1 MAGRGKKRD
10 GEAVKKLLPCAL
22 WDFAGIQDRLNEQ
35 AQDGYALEK
44 WPGWSFM
51 GWVRFRRDPQA
62 VHTRYCLDPIG
73 ERFNEAELWSRAAS
87 YREFG
92 WHYVD
97 KIGRLYAIYRCDDP
111 QAQPLYSDP
120 DSLYRAS
127 RKQMRWAWVGLAFW
141 LLWAAL
147 LFRDEW
153 PLLFRWPAEFLMEL
167 ILRAEILIPLYGV
180 MALLAVHSL
189 ACTAGITLGLR
200 RNRACLRRGQW
211 PPAGPWRS
219 PEFRSWLVTVLV
231 VGSGILFLAWLGLSG
246 TVRTERLSGPEDW
259 DFPHVALE
267 ETLPAGSR
275 LRAYSRQ
282 ELLPHSD
289 TMARSLLAPEQYDVA
304 QGGMVTL
311 EDGTRSDTRLYQESV
326 RTLSP
331 ALARAVYRGRVAAHR
346 HSLEKYRISWGENA
360 STLHP
365 DLPTAYDYTR
375 EEALPCPGLEGLTR
389 FVYQFSDETVP
400 NTVYIGLAGDR
411 VFVLNCSGA
420 VDSEAALDLLV
431 RRLGGGEG

>member
-10 GEAVKKLLPCAL
+10 GAAAKKLLPCAL
-22 WDFAGIQDRLNEQ
+22 WDFAGIQDWLNEQ
-35 AQDGYALEK
+35 ARAGYVLEK

-73 ERFNEAELWSRAAS
+73 ERLGDGEMQDRAAA

-92 WHYVD
+92 WRYAD

-111 QAQPLYSDP
+111 QAPALYSDP

-127 RKQMRWAWVGLAFW
+127 KKQMRWVWVGLAFW

-167 ILRAEILIPLYGV
+167 ILRAEILIPLYGILLILV
-180 MALLAVHSL
+180 ADALSS
-189 ACTAGITLGLR
+189 GIGVTLGLR
-200 RNRACLRRGQW
+200 RSRACLRQGKW
-211 PPAGPWRS
+211 PPAGPRRY
-219 PEFRSWLVTVLV
+219 PEFRHWLLSTLV
-231 VGSGILFLAWLGLSG
+231 AGAGVLFLAWLGLSG
-246 TVRTERLSGPEDW
+246 AVRTEMLSGPEEW
-259 DFPHVALE
+259 GFPHVTLE

-275 LRAYSRQ
+275 LRAYSQR
-282 ELLPHSD
+282 ELLHSD

-331 ALARAVYRGRVAAHR
+331 ALARAVYRGRVEAHR
-346 HSLEKYRISWGENA
+346 HSLEEYRISWEENT

-365 DLPTAYDYTR
+365 DLPTAYDYTQ
-375 EEALPCPGLEGLTR
+375 EETLPCPGLEGLTR
-389 FVYQFSDETVP
+389 FVYQFSDKTVP

-420 VDSEAALDLLV
+420 AGGEAALELLLQ
-431 RRLGGGEG
+431 RLGGDGG